1 MTQIYED
8 LRSETFVMLIAEM
21 SCAGIDMWF
30 NSQQSTNT
38 TLEQR
43 FQATRNVR
51 DRQRQGQSNITAHL
65 QD

>member
-21 SCAGIDMWF
+21 SCVGIDMWF
-30 NSQQSTNT
+30 NFQQSTNT
-38 TLEQR
+38 TSEQR

-51 DRQRQGQSNITAHL
+51 DRQR
-65 QD
+65 